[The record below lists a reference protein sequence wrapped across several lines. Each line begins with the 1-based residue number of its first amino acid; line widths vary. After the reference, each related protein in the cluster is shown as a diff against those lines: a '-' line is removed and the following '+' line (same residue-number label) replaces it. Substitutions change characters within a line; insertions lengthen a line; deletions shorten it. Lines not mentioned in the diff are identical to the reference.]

1 MRLQNTKWQPIAII
15 TALLVVVM
23 ASAIFIN
30 STLYAAAKTWDGGGA
45 DNLFSTP
52 ENWSGDTIPVD
63 GDSLIFNVTGLASDE
78 TLTNDLTGLSLV
90 GITFNGNSAF
100 DYTLEGNTLA
110 VSGSVVEVTTDDRS
124 ANHKR
129 PILDLNLTLS
139 GATTFENIVV
149 GFTRTLDVNG
159 NALTLNGD
167 EAATCGPNSIRS
179 FVTGGGSINGGV
191 GRTYITGDTS
201 AFSGSVTL
209 ASTSTLNLNAGD
221 LDLVSSITS
230 NGGRLALQLR
240 DADQTIST
248 PMTLSGTLAVIGGV
262 SSGCSGATPTADRTL
277 TSTGSLNLNGNLT
290 YIGYNNSDTNAT
302 GAYVANGF
310 ATTTD
315 NSETGTISLS
325 ADSTPAAPT
334 APLSL
339 AATPGNTQ
347 VALTWSAP
355 SSNGTQPITDYVVE
369 YKLAANPTWTV
380 FTDGTSASTGATV
393 TGLTNGSSYNFRVIA
408 VNSVGQ
414 SPVSSTATSTP
425 RTIAGAPTAASAVRG
440 NGQATV
446 SFTPP
451 ASNGGAAITGYTVT
465 SSPGGFT
472 GTGTSSPITV
482 TGLTN
487 GTAYTFTVTAT
498 NAAGTSAAS
507 TATSAVTPAT
517 VPGAPTGVSAV
528 RGDSQATISFTAPA
542 SNGGSAVTG
551 YTVTSSPGGFTA
563 SGSTSPLTVTGLTNG
578 TAYTFTVTA
587 TNAVG
592 TGAASAASTSVT
604 PSTVP
609 GAPTGV
615 SATAGNGQASVSFT
629 APASNGGAAITSYT
643 VTSSPGG
650 FTGTGT
656 SSPIVV
662 SGLTNGTA
670 YTFTVTAT
678 NTNGTG
684 AASAASSSVTLPTVS
699 GAPTGV
705 SAVQGNTQ
713 ATVSFTAPASNGGS
727 AITGYTVT
735 SSPSGI
741 TATGSSSPITITGL
755 TNGTAYTFTVT
766 ATNAVG
772 TGAAS
777 SASASV
783 TPAGV
788 PGAPTGV
795 TATPGNGSASVAFT
809 APSNN
814 GSAIT
819 SYTVTS
825 SPGGFTGTGSASPVT
840 VSGLTNG
847 TAYTFTVTATNAVG
861 AGTASS
867 ASASSTPGTV
877 AGAPTGLSATPGN
890 TQASLSWTAPASNGG
905 AAISDYVVQYKLTSS
920 GSWTTFADGAST
932 ATNAIVTGLTNNSS
946 YDFQVLAVN
955 SFGQS
960 APVTVS
966 GVTPVPDPT
975 VSSAPL
981 NLIATPAS
989 TEVGL
994 SWDAPASNGGSA
1006 ITDYAIQYKLSSA
1019 GVWTTFAD
1027 GTGTGRVT
1035 TVTGLTNGLDYDFRV
1050 AAVNGIGQSAY
1061 VSIANISPEE
1071 DPVAPEAPTQAGATT
1086 SPAGG
1091 IVIGWTA
1098 PSSDGGSPITDY
1110 LIEIAVSGTS
1120 SWQTVPHAPFTGE
1133 SYEITTGLVNGTTY
1147 DIRIS
1152 AVNAEG
1158 AGASVII
1165 ANYLYDDG
1173 STSGEVVGVPNT
1185 GLEMLEKNG
1194 PLAAILFGL
1203 GSVAA
1208 LLAVF
1213 LPRKRSSER

>member
-380 FTDGTSASTGATV
+380 FTDGTSVSTGATV

-440 NGQATV
+440 NGQATI

-517 VPGAPTGVSAV
+517 VPGAPTGASAV
-528 RGDSQATISFTAPA
+528 RGDSQATISFTTPA

-604 PSTVP
+604 PSVVP

-615 SATAGNGQASVSFT
+615 SAVR
-629 APASNGGAAITSYT
+629 
-643 VTSSPGG
+643 
-650 FTGTGT
+650 
-656 SSPIVV
+656 
-662 SGLTNGTA
+662 
-670 YTFTVTAT
+670 
-678 NTNGTG
+678 
-684 AASAASSSVTLPTVS
+684 
-699 GAPTGV
+699 
-705 SAVQGNTQ
+705 GNTQ

-741 TATGSSSPITITGL
+741 TATGSSSPITVTGL

-788 PGAPTGV
+788 PSAPTGV

-825 SPGGFTGTGSASPVT
+825 SPGGFTGTGTSSPITVT
-840 VSGLTNG
+840 GLTNG

-877 AGAPTGLSATPGN
+877 AGAPTGLSVTPGS

-1019 GVWTTFAD
+1019 GVWTTFVD